1 MKNKYIILLLNV
13 LLVIFIGLIIGI
25 TFRESIFNYTV
36 RTIAFVL
43 LLITICAPAVIYI
56 FLKNSLFGTKVV
68 FVLFIIAEL
77 IINILFLSV
86 SSLSG
91 KALAISQAVVVSTLL
106 ISLIIIVSLFK
117 DEK

>member
-1 MKNKYIILLLNV
+1 MDGVMIEMNTL
-13 LLVIFIGLIIGI
+13 IFIVSFVYENYLYIGGGFALI
-25 TFRESIFNYTV
+25 
-36 RTIAFVL
+36 
-43 LLITICAPAVIYI
+43 
-56 FLKNSLFGTKVV
+56 
-68 FVLFIIAEL
+68 FIIAEL

-106 ISLIIIVSLFK
+106 LSLIIIVSLFK